1 MRDDSS
7 NNEGN
12 EEGIS
17 NQDNTGNMYSY
28 RDDQTNKK
36 ETGAIRRSMGDVN
49 PNKVYPPV
57 EPYQPEEPSVSSGI
71 NSNKSEY
78 NTTIWMPYIILA
90 LLEGMILLALA
101 LLTEYGF
108 NQGKADKE
116 ENNPHS
122 NDMIK
127 FNYDELRDI
136 NIMAFIGFGLLHS
149 ILKRNAWTS
158 ISINTLLMAFSV
170 QIALFFN
177 FVWKKAFKE
186 KWEEEDLN
194 FLTITKS
201 IYISCTVVIT
211 LGSIIGKLT
220 IIQYL
225 IMALFEIILATM
237 NFQLCQEKLETVD
250 TGGALYVHTFGG
262 VFALSIGVV
271 LFCSTKFRQKA
282 QIYENYNR
290 QTYFSYITTFL
301 GMLFLFI
308 FFPSFNSAIC
318 DNLPNMYRARIN
330 TYLSL
335 IGSVIGSVVTS
346 GMINEGRLVL
356 EQILYG
362 TISGGII
369 ISGCCSVCFFH
380 WAALILGTL
389 SGAIS
394 VIILGFVKPQLIRI
408 DLRDCCNVILI
419 HGVFGILGGFI
430 TPMFIRDLETES
442 QIEKYK
448 LFTDIKRSNAK
459 QAGIQIGG
467 LFITLGI
474 SFVGGIATGFLMKIS
489 ACKELDWM
497 YNDAEFFILNNDDQP
512 ANKKD
517 DDNGRPSY

>member
-78 NTTIWMPYIILA
+78 NATIWMPYIILA

-290 QTYFSYITTFL
+290 QTYFSYIATFL
-301 GMLFLFI
+301 
-308 FFPSFNSAIC
+308 
-318 DNLPNMYRARIN
+318 
-330 TYLSL
+330 
-335 IGSVIGSVVTS
+335 
-346 GMINEGRLVL
+346 
-356 EQILYG
+356 
-362 TISGGII
+362 
-369 ISGCCSVCFFH
+369 
-380 WAALILGTL
+380 
-389 SGAIS
+389 
-394 VIILGFVKPQLIRI
+394 
-408 DLRDCCNVILI
+408 
-419 HGVFGILGGFI
+419 
-430 TPMFIRDLETES
+430 
-442 QIEKYK
+442 
-448 LFTDIKRSNAK
+448 
-459 QAGIQIGG
+459 
-467 LFITLGI
+467 
-474 SFVGGIATGFLMKIS
+474 
-489 ACKELDWM
+489 
-497 YNDAEFFILNNDDQP
+497 
-512 ANKKD
+512 
-517 DDNGRPSY
+517 

>member
-1 MRDDSS
+1 
-7 NNEGN
+7 
-12 EEGIS
+12 
-17 NQDNTGNMYSY
+17 
-28 RDDQTNKK
+28 
-36 ETGAIRRSMGDVN
+36 
-49 PNKVYPPV
+49 
-57 EPYQPEEPSVSSGI
+57 
-71 NSNKSEY
+71 
-78 NTTIWMPYIILA
+78 
-90 LLEGMILLALA
+90 
-101 LLTEYGF
+101 
-108 NQGKADKE
+108 
-116 ENNPHS
+116 
-122 NDMIK
+122 
-127 FNYDELRDI
+127 
-136 NIMAFIGFGLLHS
+136 
-149 ILKRNAWTS
+149 
-158 ISINTLLMAFSV
+158 
-170 QIALFFN
+170 
-177 FVWKKAFKE
+177 
-186 KWEEEDLN
+186 
-194 FLTITKS
+194 
-201 IYISCTVVIT
+201 
-211 LGSIIGKLT
+211 
-220 IIQYL
+220 
-225 IMALFEIILATM
+225 
-237 NFQLCQEKLETVD
+237 
-250 TGGALYVHTFGG
+250 
-262 VFALSIGVV
+262 
-271 LFCSTKFRQKA
+271 
-282 QIYENYNR
+282 
-290 QTYFSYITTFL
+290 
-301 GMLFLFI
+301 MLFLFI

-318 DNLPNMYRARIN
+318 DNLLNMYRARIN

-369 ISGCCSVCFFH
+369 ISGCCNVCFFH

-448 LFTDIKRSNAK
+448 LFTDIKRTNAK